1 MPAMVR
7 DVFQERCSQ
16 ILAVAPELLAYQR
29 WLDAERA
36 KPRVRDYLFV
46 EAQPRFEPRKEDV
59 VVPLPGLRVEC
70 RKGACALRG
79 ETLGVV
85 LELPG
90 IKAAD
95 AERVLASLDGQRSLL
110 EARWHAGVASS
121 TLAQFLRLT
130 FGRVTFAPQAVAALE
145 AAISGT
151 EITRFPCAAY
161 AIERAYWGNMADVRA
176 HAESAADLLEGTA
189 TFERR
194 LREMHVLALMGRSL
208 GSYYKP
214 ASPVADEVVAP
225 GALYLDAARLLEGAE
240 GTVFLDGPRVNVSLV
255 GGEGYHRALYASLGD
270 EEALAPQRSFEADGL
285 SWGRY
290 VMARSDRDD
299 RAGAWFCPPR
309 PVREGH
315 LLAMLER
322 LRSAH
327 AAARTGNATEAV
339 RQVARFH
346 QAFVRLHPFYCA
358 NQSLAMNLANVV
370 VGRVAGGGIP
380 HLMLDHLA
388 LRLSERAYE
397 RVFAR
402 ATRAFALSSQD
413 PAARLATLLE
423 RKNLS
428 FGIIEKL
435 GKAATESEA
444 DAIVRANPEAARFAL
459 VRGAS
464 A

>member
-1 MPAMVR
+1 MYAMVR
-7 DVFQERCSQ
+7 DAFQERCSQ
-16 ILAVAPELLAYQR
+16 ILAVPPELLAYQR

-59 VVPLPGLRVEC
+59 VVPLPGLRVES
-70 RKGACALRG
+70 RKGACV
-79 ETLGVV
+79 LGGDM
-85 LELPG
+85 LGGGMELPG
-90 IKAAD
+90 IKPGE
-95 AERVLASLDGQRSLL
+95 AERMLTSLDGRRCLL
-110 EARWHAGVASS
+110 EARWLAGVAAS
-121 TLAQFLRLT
+121 TFAQFLRFT
-130 FGRVTFAPQAVAALE
+130 FGRVTFAPNAVAALE
-145 AAISGT
+145 AAISGA

-161 AIERAYWGNMADVRA
+161 AIERAYWSNMADVRA
-176 HAESAADLLEGTA
+176 YTESATDLIEGTA

-225 GALYLDAARLLEGAE
+225 GALYLDAARLIERAE

-270 EEALAPQRSFEADGL
+270 EEALAPARSFEADGL

-290 VMARSDRDD
+290 VTARSERDD

-309 PVREGH
+309 PIREGH

-322 LRSAH
+322 LREAH
-327 AAARTGNATEAV
+327 SAARSGDATESV
-339 RQVARFH
+339 RQVAGFH
-346 QAFVRLHPFYCA
+346 QAFVRLHPFHCA
-358 NQSLAMNLANVV
+358 NQSLAMNLANHVV
-370 VGRVAGGGIP
+370 RRVAGAGIP

-388 LRLSERAYE
+388 LRLSESAYE

-402 ATRAFALSSQD
+402 ATQAFAFPSQD
-413 PAARLATLLE
+413 PAERLATLLH

-428 FGIIEKL
+428 FKIIEQL
-435 GKAATESEA
+435 GKTATQSESESV
-444 DAIVRANPEAARFAL
+444 VRANPEAARFAL
-459 VRGAS
+459 VLEAS